1 MLLFFADKPPA
12 TIPKTKT
19 NDALLRIFQQN
30 GIKGL
35 FAGVTPRIVKV
46 APACAI
52 MITSF
57 EYGKLFFYRRNVA
70 AHEQKIGDGHH

>member
-1 MLLFFADKPPA
+1 MKIVRD
-12 TIPKTKT
+12 
-19 NDALLRIFQQN
+19 D
-30 GIKGL
+30 GVKGL

-57 EYGKLFFYRRNVA
+57 EYGKLYFYRRNVTA
-70 AHEQKIGDGHH
+70 YERDKS